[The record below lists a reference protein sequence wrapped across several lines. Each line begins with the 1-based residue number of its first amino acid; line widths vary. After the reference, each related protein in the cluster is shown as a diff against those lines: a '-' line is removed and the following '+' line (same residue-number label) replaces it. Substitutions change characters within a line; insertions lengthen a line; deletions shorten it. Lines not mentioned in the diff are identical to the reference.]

1 MKKIQ
6 NITSFK
12 SRKMIANGIFI
23 SKLIY
28 LMPLW
33 SGCDE
38 YLVKGLQ
45 VIQNKAARSVAKVS
59 FFTPIKTLLK
69 TCGWLSVRQLMA
81 YHSLVLLYKTLS
93 NKVPQYLYEKVSAG
107 GQSPYKTRQF
117 SFSVQHPTENGAI
130 RQAGGQRLTKYK
142 EGWCWRSVELFNT
155 LPRNLR
161 LETKTENFKRSL
173 KKWVEMNIDI

>member
-6 NITSFK
+6 KITSFK

-93 NKVPQYLYEKVSAG
+93 NKTPQYLYEKVSAG
-107 GQSPYKTRQF
+107 GQFPYKTRQ
-117 SFSVQHPTENGAI
+117 GAVLVSSI
-130 RQAGGQRLTKYK
+130 LQKM
-142 EGWCWRSVELFNT
+142 ELSD
-155 LPRNLR
+155 R
-161 LETKTENFKRSL
+161 LEARG
-173 KKWVEMNIDI
+173 